1 MTIMQATAKS
11 GADVVV
17 SPQGKAPTVTVFTD
31 AGNGVRERQV
41 LQIPTTHKEMEA
53 LLTRRRQITD
63 QLESVTDRRS
73 GLIEQLRV
81 APDEA
86 RSGLQA
92 QLNVLDSRVVQLEN
106 DLGTVGRQIAGAS
119 PELISMAYEPSG
131 PPSDDSFAQGAAAV
145 GVPLFVVMSAFYF
158 FSRRRWRRQARKAPS
173 ALPSADSERL
183 QRLEHGLEAVAI
195 EVERI
200 SEGQRFV
207 TKLLS
212 ESHAARAPERVG

>member
-1 MTIMQATAKS
+1 MTIMQATNQ
-11 GADVVV
+11 GDIVVP
-17 SPQGKAPTVTVFTD
+17 PQVRGPRVRVFTD
-31 AGNGVRERQV
+31 DGSQV
-41 LQIPTTHKEMEA
+41 LQIPTSRADMMA
-53 LLTRRRQITD
+53 LLARRRQISD

-73 GLIEQLRV
+73 GLIEQLRTV
-81 APDEA
+81 PEEG

-92 QLNVLDSRVVQLEN
+92 QLKVLDSRVVQLEN
-106 DLGTVGRQIAGAS
+106 DLGTVGREIAAAS

-131 PPSDDSFAQGAAAV
+131 PPSDDSFAQGAAAI
-145 GVPLFVVMSAFYF
+145 GVPLFLVMSAFYF
-158 FSRRRWRRQARKAPS
+158 FSRRRWKRQARKAPS

-212 ESHAARAPERVG
+212 ESHSPGTPERVG

>member
-1 MTIMQATAKS
+1 M
-11 GADVVV
+11 VY
-17 SPQGKAPTVTVFTD
+17 TD
-31 AGNGVRERQV
+31 AGGNQV
-41 LQIPTTHKEMEA
+41 LQIPTTRGEMQA
-53 LLTRRRQITD
+53 LLARRRQISD

-73 GLIEQLRV
+73 GLINQLRSV
-81 APDEA
+81 PEEG
-86 RSGLQA
+86 RSSLQA
-92 QLNVLDSRVVQLEN
+92 QLKVLDSRVVQLEN
-106 DLGTVGRQIAGAS
+106 DLGTVGREIAAAS
-119 PELISMAYEPSG
+119 PQLIQMAYEPSG

-145 GVPLFVVMSAFYF
+145 GVPLFLVMSAFYF
-158 FSRRRWRRQARKAPS
+158 FSRRRWRREARKAPS

-212 ESHAARAPERVG
+212 ESREPASPR

>member
-1 MTIMQATAKS
+1 MTIMQATNQ
-11 GADVVV
+11 GDIVVP
-17 SPQGKAPTVTVFTD
+17 PQVRGPRVRVFTD
-31 AGNGVRERQV
+31 DGSQV
-41 LQIPTTHKEMEA
+41 LQIPTSRADMMA
-53 LLTRRRQITD
+53 LLARRRQISD

-73 GLIEQLRV
+73 GLIEQLRTV
-81 APDEA
+81 PEEG

-92 QLNVLDSRVVQLEN
+92 QLKVLDSRVVQLEN
-106 DLGTVGRQIAGAS
+106 DLGTVGREIAAAS

-131 PPSDDSFAQGAAAV
+131 PPSDDSFAQGAAAI
-145 GVPLFVVMSAFYF
+145 GVPLFLVMSAFYF
-158 FSRRRWRRQARKAPS
+158 FSRRRWKRQARKAPSALPS

-212 ESHAARAPERVG
+212 ESHSPGTPERVG

>member
-1 MTIMQATAKS
+1 MQATNQ
-11 GADVVV
+11 GDIVVP
-17 SPQGKAPTVTVFTD
+17 PQVRGPRVRVFTD
-31 AGNGVRERQV
+31 DGSQV
-41 LQIPTTHKEMEA
+41 LQIPTSRADMMA
-53 LLTRRRQITD
+53 LLARRRQISD

-73 GLIEQLRV
+73 GLIEQLRTV
-81 APDEA
+81 PEEG

-92 QLNVLDSRVVQLEN
+92 QLKVLDSRVVQLEN
-106 DLGTVGRQIAGAS
+106 DLGTVGREIAAAS

-131 PPSDDSFAQGAAAV
+131 PPSDDSFAQGAAAI
-145 GVPLFVVMSAFYF
+145 GVPLFLVMSAFYF
-158 FSRRRWRRQARKAPS
+158 FSRRRWKRQARKAPSALPS

-212 ESHAARAPERVG
+212 ESHSPGTPERVG